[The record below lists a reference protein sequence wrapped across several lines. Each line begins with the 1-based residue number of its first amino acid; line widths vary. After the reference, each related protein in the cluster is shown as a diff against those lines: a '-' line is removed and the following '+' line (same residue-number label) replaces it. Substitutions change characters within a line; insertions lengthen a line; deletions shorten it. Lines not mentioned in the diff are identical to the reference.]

1 MSKQP
6 APSPRNILV
15 IHTHGG
21 MGDLLL
27 SSVLAEALRHCY
39 PGCHITF
46 WPQRRYAGL
55 FDHHPFID
63 GCLKLDSAASLPTNL
78 QPLRSCGFDWVII
91 SWSVS
96 RHAWLTWFAGIP
108 TRVGRNDR
116 LTYSFL
122 YTHRVRVRSRHG
134 DTTSH
139 WTDIQ
144 LDYARV
150 IGCQAS
156 NLQPVVVTTP
166 AERENADAFLKSV
179 GIIGEKPICG
189 LHICKGLAVDETRWP
204 LDRFIDIAVRL
215 MKTGYDVVL
224 TGIASEKPLT
234 AKVAAASTAAFVHSA
249 ADNRPAIVDLAGACN
264 LRETAAVL
272 QSMKVFICP
281 DTGVGHLAAA
291 LGVPVVSIF
300 PLRSDIPA
308 RWRPAI
314 DAHRIIR
321 PCRYECGGTCV
332 KETCP
337 RFTCLLHIDPDEV
350 VAAARE
356 IAK

>member
-1 MSKQP
+1 
-6 APSPRNILV
+6 
-15 IHTHGG
+15 

-78 QPLRSCGFDWVII
+78 QPLRSCGFDTVII

-189 LHICKGLAVDETRWP
+189 LHICKGLAVRCRP
-204 LDRFIDIAVRL
+204 DRDCVRKAVDGKSGGSFNCRVCAFCCRQSSGHRRPRRRL
-215 MKTGYDVVL
+215 
-224 TGIASEKPLT
+224 
-234 AKVAAASTAAFVHSA
+234 
-249 ADNRPAIVDLAGACN
+249 
-264 LRETAAVL
+264 
-272 QSMKVFICP
+272 
-281 DTGVGHLAAA
+281 
-291 LGVPVVSIF
+291 
-300 PLRSDIPA
+300 
-308 RWRPAI
+308 
-314 DAHRIIR
+314 
-321 PCRYECGGTCV
+321 
-332 KETCP
+332 
-337 RFTCLLHIDPDEV
+337 
-350 VAAARE
+350 
-356 IAK
+356 